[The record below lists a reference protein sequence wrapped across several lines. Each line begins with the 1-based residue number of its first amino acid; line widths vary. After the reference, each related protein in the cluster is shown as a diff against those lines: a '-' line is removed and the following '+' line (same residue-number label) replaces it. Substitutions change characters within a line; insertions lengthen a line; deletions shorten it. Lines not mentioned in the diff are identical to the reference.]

1 LTLSGHSKWTQ
12 IKRKK
17 AAQDQRRGKVFS
29 KLLRAIE
36 VAAREGGGNPGG
48 NPTLA
53 SAIEQARAADV
64 PIDNIDRAIKRG
76 TGEIEG
82 VRYEPAV
89 YEGYAPGGVA
99 VLVQALTDNR
109 NRTGQEVRHVF
120 TRMGGNLGDP
130 GSVAWMFDRAGVIL
144 VDRQAAP
151 DEDRLLEA
159 VLEAGAEDLVLQ
171 GDQWQ
176 VTADPA
182 AFKDVLEALDKAGVP
197 VASAEVTM
205 LPQSTIS
212 LDGDQARKVLALIE
226 ALDDLDD
233 VQAVFSNFDIPE
245 EILAE
250 AG

>member
-1 LTLSGHSKWTQ
+1 MSGHSKWTQ

-17 AAQDQRRGKVFS
+17 AAQDQRRGKLFS
-29 KLLRAIE
+29 KVLPAIE

-64 PIDNIDRAIKRG
+64 PLDNIERAIKRG

-130 GSVAWMFDRAGVIL
+130 GSVAWMFDRRGVIL
-144 VDRQAAP
+144 VDRDAAA
-151 DEDRLLEA
+151 DEDRLLEI
-159 VLEAGAEDLVLQ
+159 VLEAGADDLALQ
-171 GDQWQ
+171 DDQWQ
-176 VTADPA
+176 VTTDPA
-182 AFKDVLEALDKAGVP
+182 SFKGVLDALEAAGVP

-205 LPQSTIS
+205 LPQTTLS
-212 LDGDQARKVLALIE
+212 LDGSQARKVLALIE
-226 ALDDLDD
+226 ALDDLED

-245 EILAE
+245 ELLAE
-250 AG
+250 VG

>member
-1 LTLSGHSKWTQ
+1 MSGHSKWTQ

-17 AAQDQRRGKVFS
+17 AVQDQRRGKVFS
-29 KLLRAIE
+29 KALRAVE

-53 SAIEQARAADV
+53 SAVEQARAADV
-64 PIDNIDRAIKRG
+64 PIDNIERAIKRG

-120 TRMGGNLGDP
+120 TKMGGNLGDP
-130 GSVAWMFDRAGVIL
+130 GSVGWMFDRRGVIL
-144 VDRQAAP
+144 VDRDAAP
-151 DEDRLLEA
+151 DEERLMEM
-159 VLEAGAEDLVLQ
+159 VLEAGADDLALQ
-171 GDQWQ
+171 DDQWQ
-176 VTADPA
+176 VTTDPT
-182 AFKDVLEALDKAGVP
+182 AFKVVLEALERAGVLI
-197 VASAEVTM
+197 ASAEVTM
-205 LPQSTIS
+205 LPQTTLS
-212 LDGDQARKVLALIE
+212 LDGNQARKVLALVE

-250 AG
+250 VS

>member
-1 LTLSGHSKWTQ
+1 MSGHSKWTQ

-17 AAQDQRRGKVFS
+17 AVQDQRRGKVFS
-29 KLLRAIE
+29 KALRAIE

-64 PIDNIDRAIKRG
+64 PVDNIERAVKRG
-76 TGEIEG
+76 TGGIEG
-82 VRYEPAV
+82 VRYEPAL

-130 GSVAWMFDRAGVIL
+130 GSVGWMFDRRGVVL
-144 VDRQAAP
+144 VDRNAVP
-151 DEDRLLEA
+151 EDRLLEV
-159 VLEAGAEDLVLQ
+159 VLEAGADDLALQ
-171 GDQWQ
+171 DDQWQ
-176 VTADPA
+176 VTTDPA
-182 AFKDVLEALDKAGVP
+182 AFKGVLDGLERAGVP

-205 LPQSTIS
+205 LPQTTLS
-212 LDGDQARKVLALIE
+212 LDGAQARKVLALIE

-250 AG
+250 VG

>member
-1 LTLSGHSKWTQ
+1 MSGHSKWTQ

-17 AAQDQRRGKVFS
+17 AVQDQRRGKMFS
-29 KLLRAIE
+29 KALRAIE

-48 NPTLA
+48 NATLA

-64 PIDNIDRAIKRG
+64 PVDNIERAIKRG

-82 VRYEPAV
+82 VRYEPAL

-109 NRTGQEVRHVF
+109 NRTGQEIRHVF
-120 TRMGGNLGDP
+120 TKMGGNLGDP
-130 GSVAWMFDRAGVIL
+130 GSVAWMFDRRGVIL
-144 VDRQAAP
+144 VDRDAAP
-151 DEDRLLEA
+151 DEDRLMEV
-159 VLEAGAEDLVLQ
+159 VLEAGADDLGLQ
-171 GDQWQ
+171 DDQWQ
-176 VTADPA
+176 VTTDPA
-182 AFKDVLEALDKAGVP
+182 AFRGVLDALESAGIP

-205 LPQSTIS
+205 LPQTTLS
-212 LDGDQARKVLALIE
+212 LDGTQARKVLALVE

-250 AG
+250 VG

>member
-1 LTLSGHSKWTQ
+1 MSGHSKWTQ

-17 AAQDQRRGKVFS
+17 AVQDQRRGKVFS
-29 KLLRAIE
+29 KALRAIE
-36 VAAREGGGNPGG
+36 VASREGGGNPGG

-64 PIDNIDRAIKRG
+64 PIENIERAIKRG

-109 NRTGQEVRHVF
+109 NRTGQEVRHAF
-120 TRMGGNLGDP
+120 SRMGGNLGDP
-130 GSVAWMFDRAGVIL
+130 GSVAWMFDRRGAIL
-144 VDRQAAP
+144 VDRDAAP
-151 DEDRLLEA
+151 DEDRLME
-159 VLEAGAEDLVLQ
+159 VVVEAGADDLALQ
-171 GDQWQ
+171 DDQWQ
-176 VTADPA
+176 VTTDPA
-182 AFKDVLEALDKAGVP
+182 AFRGVLDALEKAGIP

-205 LPQSTIS
+205 LPQTTLS
-212 LDGDQARKVLALIE
+212 LDGSQARKVLALVE

-250 AG
+250 VG

>member
-1 LTLSGHSKWTQ
+1 MSGHSKWTQ

-29 KLLRAIE
+29 KVLRGIE
-36 VAAREGGGNPGG
+36 VAAREGGGNPAG

-64 PIDNIDRAIKRG
+64 PVDNIERAIKRG
-76 TGEIEG
+76 TGEIAG
-82 VRYEPAV
+82 TRYEPAV

-99 VLVQALTDNR
+99 VLVQTLTDNR

-120 TRMGGNLGDP
+120 TRLGGNLGDP
-130 GSVAWMFDRAGVIL
+130 GSVAWMFDRAGIIL
-144 VDRQAAP
+144 IDRNAAP
-151 DEDRLLEA
+151 DEDRLLEV
-159 VLEAGAEDLVLQ
+159 VLEAGASDLVLQ

-176 VTADPA
+176 VTTEPA
-182 AFKDVLEALDKAGVP
+182 AFRGVVDALEAAGVL

-205 LPQSTIS
+205 LPQSTLS

-250 AG
+250 VG

>member
-1 LTLSGHSKWTQ
+1 MSGHSKWTQ

-17 AAQDQRRGKVFS
+17 AVQDQRRGKMFS
-29 KLLRAIE
+29 KALRAIE

-48 NPTLA
+48 NATLA

-64 PIDNIDRAIKRG
+64 PVDNIERAIKRG

-82 VRYEPAV
+82 VRYEPAL

-109 NRTGQEVRHVF
+109 NRTGQEIRHVF
-120 TRMGGNLGDP
+120 TKMGGNLGDP
-130 GSVAWMFDRAGVIL
+130 GSVAWMFDRRGVIL
-144 VDRQAAP
+144 VDRDGAP
-151 DEDRLLEA
+151 DEDRLMEV
-159 VLEAGAEDLVLQ
+159 VLEAGADDLGLQ
-171 GDQWQ
+171 DDQWQ
-176 VTADPA
+176 VTTDPA
-182 AFKDVLEALDKAGVP
+182 AFKGVLDALESAGIP

-205 LPQSTIS
+205 LPQTTLS
-212 LDGDQARKVLALIE
+212 LDGTQARKVLALVE

-250 AG
+250 VG

>member
-1 LTLSGHSKWTQ
+1 
-12 IKRKK
+12 
-17 AAQDQRRGKVFS
+17 
-29 KLLRAIE
+29 
-36 VAAREGGGNPGG
+36 
-48 NPTLA
+48 
-53 SAIEQARAADV
+53 
-64 PIDNIDRAIKRG
+64 
-76 TGEIEG
+76 
-82 VRYEPAV
+82 
-89 YEGYAPGGVA
+89 
-99 VLVQALTDNR
+99 
-109 NRTGQEVRHVF
+109 VF

-176 VTADPA
+176 VTTDPA
-182 AFKDVLEALDKAGVP
+182 AFNDVLEALDKAGVP